1 LHDLLYKYQ
10 KLENYNLQETFA
22 KQLKTHELMVYKI
35 CRLYGKSED
44 DQKDLFQEIVIQ
56 LWKAFPKFRGE
67 SKFSTWLYRIGI
79 NVAIT
84 QYRKHRNRIYET
96 DIESLKF
103 ELPADELSL
112 EQEEQ
117 LQQMYSAISQLND
130 IEKAIVML
138 YLEDKSYDEMEEIMG
153 ISNGNLRVRM
163 NRIKEKLRQ
172 ITKTT

>member
-1 LHDLLYKYQ
+1 
-10 KLENYNLQETFA
+10 
-22 KQLKTHELMVYKI
+22 MVFKI

-44 DQKDLFQEIVIQ
+44 DRKDLFQEIVIQ
-56 LWKAFPKFRGE
+56 LWKAYPKFRGD

-84 QYRKHRNRIYET
+84 QYRRDKNRIYET
-96 DIESLKF
+96 AIENLKF
-103 ELPADELSL
+103 EIPIEEFNL
-112 EQEEQ
+112 EKEEQ
-117 LQQMYSAISQLND
+117 LQEMYKAISQLND

-172 ITKTT
+172 LTKTT